1 LIFWDFFEIWPFG
14 IWDFLFAPLL
24 KISPHVPDL
33 SDQPLAALQQRI
45 AYAFRDPQLLMHAV
59 THPSYLHEHPEETE
73 NNQRLEFLGDAVLQ
87 LVVTEELFIR
97 YPTDREG
104 ALSKNRSALSKGV
117 FLSQL
122 ARQIGLAACLRLSA
136 SEEQTGGRD
145 RSAALEDVFEALVGA
160 IYLDSDLATTRS
172 VVLGLYGSFGEYL
185 TAAQPTENPKG
196 RLQELVQ
203 PLHGNHALRYEV
215 IATQGEDH
223 NREYD
228 IQVFLNNEPLGTG
241 HGKSKKA
248 AEEEAARI
256 ALVKMKTGPES

>member
-1 LIFWDFFEIWPFG
+1 
-14 IWDFLFAPLL
+14 
-24 KISPHVPDL
+24 
-33 SDQPLAALQQRI
+33 LQQRL
-45 AYAFRDPQLLMHAV
+45 AYTFRDPLLLLRSV

-122 ARQIGLAACLRLSA
+122 ARQIGLAACLRLST

-145 RSAALEDVFEALVGA
+145 RSSALEDALESLVGA
-160 IYLDSDLATTRS
+160 IYLDSDLATTRR
-172 VVLGLYGSFGEYL
+172 VVLGLYGSFSEYL
-185 TAAQPTENPKG
+185 AVTQPTENPKG

-203 PLHGNHALRYEV
+203 PLHGNHAIRYEV
-215 IATQGEDH
+215 LATQGEDH

-241 HGKSKKA
+241 HGKSKKI
-248 AEEEAARI
+248 AEEEAARA
-256 ALVKMKTGPES
+256 ALERLKAAAT

>member
-1 LIFWDFFEIWPFG
+1 M
-14 IWDFLFAPLL
+14 
-24 KISPHVPDL
+24 PDQ
-33 SDQPLAALQQRI
+33 SDQPLAALQQRL
-45 AYAFRDPQLLMHAV
+45 AYAFRDPQLLVRAV

-122 ARQIGLAACLRLSA
+122 ARQIGLAACLRLST

-145 RSAALEDVFEALVGA
+145 RSSALEDAFESLVGA
-160 IYLDSDLATTRS
+160 IYLDSDLATTRR
-172 VVLGLYGSFGEYL
+172 VLLALYGSLSEYL
-185 TAAQPTENPKG
+185 AVTQPTENPKG

-203 PLHGNHALRYEV
+203 PLHGNHAIRYEV

-248 AEEEAARI
+248 AEEEAARVT
-256 ALVKMKTGPES
+256 LERLKTGPAD

>member
-1 LIFWDFFEIWPFG
+1 
-14 IWDFLFAPLL
+14 
-24 KISPHVPDL
+24 VPDQ
-33 SDQPLAALQQRI
+33 SDQPLAALQQRL
-45 AYAFRDPQLLMHAV
+45 AYTFRDPQLLVHAV
-59 THPSYLHEHPEETE
+59 THPSYLHENPEETE

-87 LVVTEELFIR
+87 LVVTEELFKR
-97 YPTDREG
+97 YPSDREG

-122 ARQIGLAACLRLSA
+122 ARQIGLAACLRLST

-145 RSAALEDVFEALVGA
+145 RSAALEDAFESLVGA
-160 IYLDSDLATTRS
+160 IYLDSDLATTRR
-172 VVLGLYGSFGEYL
+172 VLLALYGSFSEHL
-185 TAAQPTENPKG
+185 AVTQPTENPKG

-203 PLHGNHALRYEV
+203 PLHGNHAIRYEV

-228 IQVFLNNEPLGTG
+228 VQLLLNNEPLGTG

-256 ALVKMKTGPES
+256 ALEKLRTKTS

>member
-1 LIFWDFFEIWPFG
+1 
-14 IWDFLFAPLL
+14 
-24 KISPHVPDL
+24 VPDQF
-33 SDQPLAALQQRI
+33 DPPLAALQQRL
-45 AYAFRDPQLLMHAV
+45 AYTFRDPQLLLRSV
-59 THPSYLHEHPEETE
+59 THPSYLHEHPEEIE

-87 LVVTEELFIR
+87 LVVTEELFKR
-97 YPTDREG
+97 YPSDREG

-122 ARQIGLAACLRLSA
+122 ARQIGLAACLRLST

-145 RSAALEDVFEALVGA
+145 RSAALEDAFESLVGA
-160 IYLDSDLATTRS
+160 IYLDSDLATTRR
-172 VVLGLYGSFGEYL
+172 VLLALYGSFSEHL
-185 TAAQPTENPKG
+185 AVTQPTENPKG

-203 PLHGNHALRYEV
+203 PLHGNHAIRYEV

-228 IQVFLNNEPLGTG
+228 VQLLLNNEPLGTG

-256 ALVKMKTGPES
+256 ALEKLRTKTS